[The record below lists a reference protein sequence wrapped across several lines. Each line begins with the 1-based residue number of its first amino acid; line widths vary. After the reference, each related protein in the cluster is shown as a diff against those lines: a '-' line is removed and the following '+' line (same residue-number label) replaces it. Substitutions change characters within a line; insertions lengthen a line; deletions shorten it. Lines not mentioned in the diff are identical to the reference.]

1 MSDQI
6 AEHRADR
13 DAFGHVLLDHLNGQQ
28 AVEIIEREDGFIF
41 ASMEGKRY
49 FSEFPDWDPVEQEAM
64 RWIVPGRL
72 LDLGCGAGRVALY
85 LQDNGYEVVG
95 IDVSP
100 LAIDVCRRRG
110 LKDGRLLSITQVG
123 RKLGVFDNILM
134 MGNNWGLMG
143 NRKRARWL
151 LRKFYAMTSPGARI
165 IAASNDVYQT
175 ESTYHLAYQAYN
187 RERGR
192 MSGQIRM
199 RVRYLV
205 YRSDWS
211 DYLMVSRDEMQSILS
226 GTGWRVLKFLDSS
239 GPAYVGILEKE
250 GGLVMHPSNT
260 EGG

>member
-1 MSDQI
+1 MSDQMG
-6 AEHRADR
+6 AFRADR
-13 DAFGHVLLDHLNGQQ
+13 DAFGHMLLDQFNGQE
-28 AVEIIEREDGFIF
+28 AVELIEQEDGFII
-41 ASMEGKRY
+41 ASMKSRRY
-49 FSEFPDWDPVEQEAM
+49 FSEYQDWDPVEQEAM
-64 RWIVPGRL
+64 RWLVPGRL

-85 LQDNGYEVVG
+85 LQDHGHEVVG

-110 LKDGRLLSITQVG
+110 LKDARVLSITQVG
-123 RKLGVFDNILM
+123 RELGVFDTLLM

-151 LRKFYAMTSPGARI
+151 LRKFYALTSPGARI
-165 IAASNDVYQT
+165 IAASNDIYQT
-175 ESTYHLAYQAYN
+175 ESPYHLAYQAYN

-199 RVRYLV
+199 RVRYLA

-211 DYLMVSRDEMQSILS
+211 DYLMVSRDEMQSILG

-239 GPAYVGILEKE
+239 GPAYVGILEKI
-250 GGLVMHPSNT
+250 
-260 EGG
+260 

>member
-1 MSDQI
+1 MSDQM
-6 AEHRADR
+6 AEFRADR
-13 DAFGHVLLDHLNGQQ
+13 DAFGHMLLDQFNGQE
-28 AVEIIEREDGFIF
+28 AVEIIEREDGFID
-41 ASMEGKRY
+41 ASIECKQY
-49 FSEFPDWDPVEQEAM
+49 FSEYQDWNPVEQEAM
-64 RWIVPGRL
+64 RWLVPGRL

-85 LQDNGYEVVG
+85 LQDHGYEVVG

-110 LKDGRLLSITQVG
+110 LKDARLLSITQVG
-123 RKLGVFDNILM
+123 RELGVFDNILM

-165 IAASNDVYQT
+165 IAASRDIYQT
-175 ESTYHLAYQAYN
+175 ESPYHLAYEAYN

-192 MSGQIRM
+192 MSGQIRL

-205 YRSDWS
+205 YCSDWS
-211 DYLMVSRDEMQSILS
+211 DYLMVSRDEMQSILE
-226 GTGWRVLKFLDSS
+226 GTGWHVAKFLDSS

-250 GGLVMHPSNT
+250 GGSGMHPFET
-260 EGG
+260 AGG

>member
-1 MSDQI
+1 MSDQM
-6 AEHRADR
+6 AAHRADR
-13 DAFGHVLLDHLNGQQ
+13 DAFGHMLLDQFNGQK
-28 AVEIIEREDGFIF
+28 AVEIIEREDGLIL

-49 FSEFPDWDPVEQEAM
+49 FSEYPDWDPVEQDAM
-64 RWIVPGRL
+64 RWLVPGRL

-85 LQDNGYEVVG
+85 LQDHGHEVVG

-100 LAIDVCRRRG
+100 LAIDVCQRRG
-110 LKDGRLLSITQVG
+110 LKDARLLSITQVG
-123 RKLGVFDNILM
+123 RELGVFDTILM

-151 LRKFYAMTSPGARI
+151 LRKFSAITAPGARI
-165 IAASNDVYQT
+165 IAASNDIYQT
-175 ESTYHLAYQAYN
+175 ESPYHLAYEAYN

-211 DYLMVSRDEMQSILS
+211 DYLMVSRDEMQSILE
-226 GTGWRVLKFLDSS
+226 GTGWQVVKFLDSS

-250 GGLVMHPSNT
+250 GGSVMSPFNT
-260 EGG
+260 KEG